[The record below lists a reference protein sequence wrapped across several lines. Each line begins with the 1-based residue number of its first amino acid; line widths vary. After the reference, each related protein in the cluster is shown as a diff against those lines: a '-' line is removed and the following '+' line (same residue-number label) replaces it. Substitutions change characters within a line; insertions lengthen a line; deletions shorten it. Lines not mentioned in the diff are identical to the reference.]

1 MEESS
6 EKYLLEHKDEY
17 ETLEYSNVENLEER
31 YHTVFNKRF
40 SYMDVEANAKEGWIN
55 VIVSNEVSTILT
67 KNIPFPTPY
76 LIYKDNIPQI
86 AKVKLYGDVVI
97 FKIDKFG
104 NFIKKLK

>member
-1 MEESS
+1 
-6 EKYLLEHKDEY
+6 
-17 ETLEYSNVENLEER
+17 
-31 YHTVFNKRF
+31 
-40 SYMDVEANAKEGWIN
+40 MDVEANAKEGWIN

-67 KNIPFPTPY
+67 KNIPFPSPY

-104 NFIKKLK
+104 NFIKKLKQKGS